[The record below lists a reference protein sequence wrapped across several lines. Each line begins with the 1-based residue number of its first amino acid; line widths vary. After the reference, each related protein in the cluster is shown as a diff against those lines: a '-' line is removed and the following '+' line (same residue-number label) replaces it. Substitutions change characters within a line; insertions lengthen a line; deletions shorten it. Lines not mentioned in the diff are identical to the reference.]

1 MDKIKIN
8 KKRQDINKK
17 PKNQLSK
24 NNEKKEELNLEN
36 LNNLDYLN
44 QIEYSSKIDSDYRKT
59 LDERMGVLMEKIE
72 ENINKNN
79 YNELSS
85 IISNHKNDSINNN
98 KVHVQKYFK
107 DNKNEK
113 IKSVDDFINT
123 SNVLNKKNLIS
134 ESNKEENEKY
144 NEEINLNKS
153 ANFPTKVQIVCKRDN
168 ELNNILLK
176 RCKFLENETNYL
188 KFKLKNV
195 EEQKEFLQNIIM
207 KNKNINRSIFDIF
220 LVEYYKKIA
229 LNWKDISDK
238 LIDEL
243 IFDEIYEFTNIKLKL
258 RHIKS
263 EKEKEEQKE
272 VENNNI
278 ISPLEIEEFLLFNEN
293 LQGIKTVIR
302 SVKESEKNLCKK
314 YKVKLN
320 NYNQK

>member
-1 MDKIKIN
+1 MEKIKIN
-8 KKRQDINKK
+8 KKRQDKNKK
-17 PKNQLSK
+17 QKNQLSK
-24 NNEKKEELNLEN
+24 NIKKNEEVNLESF
-36 LNNLDYLN
+36 NNLDYLN
-44 QIEYSSKIDSDYRKT
+44 QVKDSSKMNSDYRKK
-59 LDERMGVLMEKIE
+59 LDERIDILMEKIE
-72 ENINKNN
+72 ENINNNN

-98 KVHVQKYFK
+98 KVINQKFLK

-113 IKSVDDFINT
+113 NKSDNDFINT
-123 SNVLNKKNLIS
+123 SKELKKRNIMS
-134 ESNKEENEKY
+134 ESK
-144 NEEINLNKS
+144 NEETILNKS

-168 ELNNILLK
+168 ELNNRLLK

-195 EEQKEFLQNIIM
+195 ENQKEFLQNIIM

-229 LNWKDISDK
+229 LNWKDISDN

-258 RHIKS
+258 RRIKR

-278 ISPLEIEEFLLFNEN
+278 ISPIEIEEFLLFNEN
-293 LQGIKTVIR
+293 LQAIKTVIR

-314 YKVKLN
+314 YKIKLN
-320 NYNQK
+320 NYKQK

>member
-24 NNEKKEELNLEN
+24 NNEKNEELNLEN

-44 QIEYSSKIDSDYRKT
+44 QIEYSSKIDSDYRKK

-72 ENINKNN
+72 ENINNNN

-98 KVHVQKYFK
+98 KVHDQKFFK

-144 NEEINLNKS
+144 NQEINLNKS
-153 ANFPTKVQIVCKRDN
+153 ANFPTKVQIVYKRDN
-168 ELNNILLK
+168 ELNNRLLK

-195 EEQKEFLQNIIM
+195 EEQKEFLQNIVM

-320 NYNQK
+320 NYKQK

>member
-1 MDKIKIN
+1 MDKNKIN
-8 KKRQDINKK
+8 KKRQDKNKK

-24 NNEKKEELNLEN
+24 NIEKNEELNLES
-36 LNNLDYLN
+36 LKNLDYLN
-44 QIEYSSKIDSDYRKT
+44 QIKNSSKIDTDYRKK
-59 LDERMGVLMEKIE
+59 LDERMGILMEKIE
-72 ENINKNN
+72 ENINSNN

-98 KVHVQKYFK
+98 KVIDQKFFK

-123 SNVLNKKNLIS
+123 SNELNKKNLIS
-134 ESNKEENEKY
+134 ENNKEINEKY

-168 ELNNILLK
+168 ELNNRLLK

-258 RHIKS
+258 RHIKN
-263 EKEKEEQKE
+263 EKEKEE
-272 VENNNI
+272 
-278 ISPLEIEEFLLFNEN
+278 
-293 LQGIKTVIR
+293 
-302 SVKESEKNLCKK
+302 
-314 YKVKLN
+314 
-320 NYNQK
+320 

>member
-1 MDKIKIN
+1 MEKIKIN
-8 KKRQDINKK
+8 KKRQDKNKK
-17 PKNQLSK
+17 QKNQLSK
-24 NNEKKEELNLEN
+24 NIKKNEEVNLESF
-36 LNNLDYLN
+36 NNLDYLN
-44 QIEYSSKIDSDYRKT
+44 QIKDSSKMNSDYRKK
-59 LDERMGVLMEKIE
+59 LDERIDILMEKIE
-72 ENINKNN
+72 ENINNNN

-98 KVHVQKYFK
+98 KVINQKFLK

-113 IKSVDDFINT
+113 NKSDNDFINT
-123 SNVLNKKNLIS
+123 SKELKKRNIMS
-134 ESNKEENEKY
+134 ESKNEEKY
-144 NEEINLNKS
+144 NEETILNKS

-168 ELNNILLK
+168 ELNNRLLK

-195 EEQKEFLQNIIM
+195 ENQKEFLQNIIM

-229 LNWKDISDK
+229 LNWKDISDN

-258 RHIKS
+258 RRIKR

-278 ISPLEIEEFLLFNEN
+278 ISPIEIEEFLLFNEN
-293 LQGIKTVIR
+293 LQAIKTVIR
-302 SVKESEKNLCKK
+302 SVKESENNLCKK

-320 NYNQK
+320 NYKQK

>member
-1 MDKIKIN
+1 MEKIKIN
-8 KKRQDINKK
+8 KKRQDKNKK
-17 PKNQLSK
+17 QKNQLSK
-24 NNEKKEELNLEN
+24 NIKKNEEVNLESF
-36 LNNLDYLN
+36 NNLDYLN
-44 QIEYSSKIDSDYRKT
+44 QIKDSSKMNSDYRKK
-59 LDERMGVLMEKIE
+59 LDERIDILMEKIE
-72 ENINKNN
+72 ENINNNN

-98 KVHVQKYFK
+98 KVINQKFLK

-113 IKSVDDFINT
+113 NKSDNDFINT
-123 SNVLNKKNLIS
+123 SKELKKRNIMS
-134 ESNKEENEKY
+134 ESKNEEKY
-144 NEEINLNKS
+144 NEETILNKS

-168 ELNNILLK
+168 ELNNRLLK

-258 RHIKS
+258 RHIKN

-272 VENNNI
+272 VENNNK
-278 ISPLEIEEFLLFNEN
+278 ISPFEIEEFLLFNEN

-302 SVKESEKNLCKK
+302 SVKESENNLCKK

-320 NYNQK
+320 NYKQK